1 MTEQGSS
8 FKIYPLSVNNH
19 HFWVGVSVNILNIT
33 YAIYIHIPQRKTV
46 KFRNAVVVRDIE
58 IGVHL
63 LKFKLKVIEE
73 KRDYVFVLKD

>member
-1 MTEQGSS
+1 MNSYMTEQGSS

-46 KFRNAVVVRDIE
+46 KF
-58 IGVHL
+58 
-63 LKFKLKVIEE
+63 
-73 KRDYVFVLKD
+73 